1 MLITALLAIENVL
14 SVRLSAP
21 ILSGFQNAFLA
32 REAGCQS
39 EKHLVGIKRHLNLDL
54 LTDSAS
60 SSGFYCLL
68 GRSCAAFVAGSVKP
82 VDDVFEYRGSAVCSC
97 LSLC

>member
-1 MLITALLAIENVL
+1 MLIAALLAIENVL

-32 REAGCQS
+32 REAGSQS
-39 EKHLVGIKRHLNLDL
+39 EKHLAGIKRHLNLGL

-60 SSGFYCLL
+60 SSGSYCLL
-68 GRSCAAFVAGSVKP
+68 GRSCAAFVAGSVKQ

-97 LSLC
+97 LSQC